1 MDVLRHSLVYSTT
14 SNMFI
19 EKLFIIISALFSF
32 TLACHSK
39 GNRKPTKIIEKEC
52 NFINVSDSH
61 DLSYEKEGYTENPIS
76 RKKYVFFNASKPNI
90 ATLPCY
96 TNKVKLFE
104 FSNDLRN
111 EYLVPIPLFMNSP
124 TECQTFCQ
132 RLIKCHFFTYKLE
145 TNQCWFF
152 HKGLDYSKKRFYA
165 EGYISGPKYCKTL
178 QPISK
183 GGFEI
188 QVYNTGL
195 KFNGTHASHTYIPK
209 TRTHAW
215 ESCKRICSLNDKC
228 TSFDYC
234 FQEEKKS
241 YELFMCYMKGNTSS
255 EAILKSP
262 RHCVKSVKQNC
273 SVI

>member
-1 MDVLRHSLVYSTT
+1 
-14 SNMFI
+14 MFI
-19 EKLFIIISALFSF
+19 GKLFIIISALFSF
-32 TLACHSK
+32 ALACHSK

-96 TNKVKLFE
+96 ENKVKLFE
-104 FSNDLRN
+104 FSTEYAQSLSTRH
-111 EYLVPIPLFMNSP
+111 EYLIPFSLFMNSP

-132 RLIKCHFFTYKLE
+132 LITKCYFFTYKFE

-152 HKGLDYSKKRFYA
+152 NKGLDYSEKQFYA
-165 EGYISGPKYCKTL
+165 DGYISGPKYCKTL

-188 QVYNTGL
+188 QVYNSGM
-195 KFNGTHASHTYIPK
+195 KFNDTLMTLSDLPK
-209 TRTHAW
+209 IRTHAW
-215 ESCKRICSLNDKC
+215 ESCKRICSLNEKC

-234 FQEEKKS
+234 FKEESKS
-241 YELFMCYMKGNTSS
+241 YELFSCYMKGNTSA
-255 EAILKSP
+255 EEILKSP
-262 RHCVKSVKQNC
+262 RHCVNSVKQNC
-273 SVI
+273 SVILE